1 MEWIS
6 VKNGN
11 LPKKPYDDL
20 WKRYIVRAVLAGS
33 SLFGEEKK
41 LEIVT
46 TALYD
51 HKQKIWHLDD
61 YMEINALYDNCGCPI
76 SEDFVSHWMPLP
88 AQPDQV
94 EENHEE

>member
-33 SLFGEEKK
+33 SLFGE
-41 LEIVT
+41 
-46 TALYD
+46 
-51 HKQKIWHLDD
+51 
-61 YMEINALYDNCGCPI
+61 
-76 SEDFVSHWMPLP
+76 
-88 AQPDQV
+88 
-94 EENHEE
+94 